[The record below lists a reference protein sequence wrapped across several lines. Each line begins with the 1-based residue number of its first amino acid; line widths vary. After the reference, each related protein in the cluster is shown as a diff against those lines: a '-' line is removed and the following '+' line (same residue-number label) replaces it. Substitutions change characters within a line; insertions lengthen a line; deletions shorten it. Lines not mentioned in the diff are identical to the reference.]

1 MVAVVVSGIA
11 GIARIARNTG
21 SGRMVPTRLE
31 QYADNVATPSSATSN
46 SDNPSDGSFD
56 NIPYDG
62 NS

>member
-1 MVAVVVSGIA
+1 
-11 GIARIARNTG
+11 
-21 SGRMVPTRLE
+21 MVPTRLE